1 MPQKAPDKHCLFKC
15 NFKHTKII
23 LITQIGC
30 AKKLYMFS
38 PVGITFPLYE
48 LSSYESTFLVG
59 KRPVNVCKKLD
70 VSVCED
76 IRLQLRSIAYG
87 VETNGWRDNINTAEK
102 TLKFKDYVSTIC
114 IISDFIM
121 LFWTALKASMN
132 ITSMFLVF

>member
-15 NFKHTKII
+15 IFRHIKII

-30 AKKLYMFS
+30 VKKLSMFLI
-38 PVGITFPLYE
+38 VGITFPRYE

-87 VETNGWRDNINTAEK
+87 VEMNEWPDNINTVVM
-102 TLKFKDYVSTIC
+102 TSKFKDYEQVSIVC
-114 IISDFIM
+114 IISDLVM
-121 LFWTALKASMN
+121 LF
-132 ITSMFLVF
+132 

>member
-1 MPQKAPDKHCLFKC
+1 
-15 NFKHTKII
+15 
-23 LITQIGC
+23 
-30 AKKLYMFS
+30 MFLL
-38 PVGITFPLYE
+38 VGITFPLYE

-87 VETNGWRDNINTAEK
+87 VEMNGWRDNINTAEK
-102 TLKFKDYVSTIC
+102 TLKFKDYVQFSTIC
-114 IISDFIM
+114 IISNFIM

-132 ITSMFLVF
+132 IIFMFLVF